1 MNDTN
6 KYGIYEIQFD
16 HKDRPSQHSF
26 LALAENKQ
34 VAEYIV
40 EALNIVHG
48 GEGLEYLLAIDY
60 PLQDEK
66 TFTTTNSSPNLS

>member
-1 MNDTN
+1 MTNDTN

-16 HKDRPSQHSF
+16 HKNRPSQHSF

-40 EALNIVHG
+40 KALNIVR
-48 GEGLEYLLAIDY
+48 GEDGLKFICAIDY
-60 PLQDEK
+60 PL
-66 TFTTTNSSPNLS
+66 FTD

>member
-26 LALAENKQ
+26 LALAENKEI
-34 VAEYIV
+34 AGNIV
-40 EALNIVHG
+40 EALNIVY
-48 GEGLEYLLAIDY
+48 GEDGLKFMFAIDY
-60 PLQDEK
+60 PLVK
-66 TFTTTNSSPNLS
+66 N

>member
-34 VAEYIV
+34 AAEYIV

-48 GEGLEYLLAIDY
+48 DDGLEYILAIDY
-60 PLQDEK
+60 PLNKD
-66 TFTTTNSSPNLS
+66 PNHM

>member
-6 KYGIYEIQFD
+6 KYGIYELQFD
-16 HKDRPSQHSF
+16 HKNRPSQHSF

-40 EALNIVHG
+40 EALNIVY
-48 GEGLEYLLAIDY
+48 GEDGLKFIYAIDY
-60 PLQDEK
+60 PLVK
-66 TFTTTNSSPNLS
+66 N